1 MKSIAF
7 IGTGN
12 MGGAMAKA
20 CAKVLDPSEIIITN
34 RTRAKAEEIAEEI
47 HCTVVNTNVE
57 AVKSATYIVLGVKPQ
72 MMEAVLKEIADTV
85 KSERKKRE
93 LVILTIA
100 AGKAISFYQSILGDI
115 PIIRLMPNTPCLVSE
130 GMTLLV
136 RSPKATDEHVEK
148 VKNFFSKSGLIQEIP
163 ESQMDAAGSVAG
175 CGTGFVCMFIEAL
188 ADGAVMAGIPRP
200 DAYKYA
206 AQALKGTAELVLQ
219 SGKHPDAL
227 KDEICS
233 PGGSTIAGVKAL
245 EDGKFRATVMEAV
258 LQSTKRNQE
267 LGK

>member
-1 MKSIAF
+1 
-7 IGTGN
+7 
-12 MGGAMAKA
+12 
-20 CAKVLDPSEIIITN
+20 
-34 RTRAKAEEIAEEI
+34 
-47 HCTVVNTNVE
+47 
-57 AVKSATYIVLGVKPQ
+57 
-72 MMEAVLKEIADTV
+72 
-85 KSERKKRE
+85 
-93 LVILTIA
+93 
-100 AGKAISFYQSILGDI
+100 
-115 PIIRLMPNTPCLVSE
+115 
-130 GMTLLV
+130 MTLLV

-219 SGKHPDAL
+219 SGKHPGAL